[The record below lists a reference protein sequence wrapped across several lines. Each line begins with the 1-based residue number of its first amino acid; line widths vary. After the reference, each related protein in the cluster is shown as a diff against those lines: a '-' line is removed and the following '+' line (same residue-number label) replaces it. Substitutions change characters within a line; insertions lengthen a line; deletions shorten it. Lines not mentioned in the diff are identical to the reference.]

1 MNIRI
6 LLLPALLGASLAHA
20 GTPIPE
26 PSPGLQPR
34 PIVGKTLFDR
44 NCASCHGVDL
54 MGSDK
59 GPPLLNP
66 IYRPG
71 HHSDASFQLAVAN
84 GARAHHWAFGD
95 MKPVAG
101 VSPDD
106 VAHIT
111 AYVRMRQRKHGI
123 E

>member
-1 MNIRI
+1 MSAR
-6 LLLPALLGASLAHA
+6 LFSLFALLGATLAHA
-20 GTPIPE
+20 APPVPA
-26 PSPGLQPR
+26 PSPDLPLR
-34 PIVGKTLFDR
+34 PIVGKALFDR

-59 GPPLLNP
+59 GPPMLNP

-71 HHSDASFQLAVAN
+71 HHSDASFQMAVAY
-84 GARAHHWAFGD
+84 GSPAHHWRFGD
-95 MKPVAG
+95 MKPVPG

-106 VAHIT
+106 VAQIT